1 MEEAA
6 IELNAGNNYKLF
18 ISMITSRDFS
28 DIMQPDK
35 DMKTRLRSPAE
46 EEERT
51 RLQQYA
57 T

>member
-6 IELNAGNNYKLF
+6 IELNAGENYKLF
-18 ISMITSRDFS
+18 ISMITSRDFA
-28 DIMQPDK
+28 DIMKPDM

-51 RLQQYA
+51 RL
-57 T
+57 